1 MSKGREWIPLLRRN
15 KKTMMKVN
23 VSPVVL
29 DKHECVSI
37 LYWHL
42 SHESKYTLLTMK
54 KKQVKNVLKIGA
66 RYISYH
72 GYIEDA
78 PRNREQL
85 ISDNEK
91 YGDGWDL
98 DSWDTCNFIITKYF
112 PEFDI
117 YD

>member
-1 MSKGREWIPLLRRN
+1 MSNGREWIPSLRVN

-29 DKHECVSI
+29 DKEACVSI

-42 SHESKYTLLTMK
+42 SHESKYNLLTMK
-54 KKQVKNVLKIGA
+54 KKEVKRVLKLGA
-66 RYISYH
+66 RYISYY

-78 PRNREQL
+78 PPNREQL

-91 YGDGWDL
+91 YEDSWNL
-98 DSWDTCNFIITKYF
+98 DSWDTCDFIITKYF